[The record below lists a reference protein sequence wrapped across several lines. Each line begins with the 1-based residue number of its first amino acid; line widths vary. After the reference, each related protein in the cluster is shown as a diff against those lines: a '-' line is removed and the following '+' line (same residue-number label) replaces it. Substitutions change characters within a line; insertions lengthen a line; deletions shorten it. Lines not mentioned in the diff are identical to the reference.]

1 MTAPAA
7 SAEGPT
13 SPQGLKARRRTLS
26 VPVISQLT
34 WGWPAAE
41 RTASVSKL
49 RVLIPSLLVDSVLLV
64 LLRAA
69 GGIPSPGPSEQ
80 LGGWR
85 GRPQGR
91 VGLGIG
97 HQPPLGAQMW
107 TQKQ

>member
-1 MTAPAA
+1 M
-7 SAEGPT
+7 
-13 SPQGLKARRRTLS
+13 
-26 VPVISQLT
+26 PVISQLT
-34 WGWPAAE
+34 WGWPAE

-69 GGIPSPGPSEQ
+69 GIPSPGPSEQ

-85 GRPQGR
+85 GRAPGQRGW
-91 VGLGIG
+91 GIG